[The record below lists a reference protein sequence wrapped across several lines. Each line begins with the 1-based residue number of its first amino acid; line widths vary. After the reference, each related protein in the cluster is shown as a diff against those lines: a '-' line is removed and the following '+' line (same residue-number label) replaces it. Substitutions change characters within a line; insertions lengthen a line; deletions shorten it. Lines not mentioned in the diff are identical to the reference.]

1 LFGRDAREQAL
12 VEMWIRRAEFRY
24 WTPIGMVWRHADA
37 RTAAVVGQ
45 QFKDFGESNKKI
57 ASDALNW
64 IDSEMADG
72 REYLA
77 GVSYSMADIV
87 LLCGID
93 FGKFVGLDMPED
105 ASRLRTWHAR
115 MTARPSSLA

>member
-1 LFGRDAREQAL
+1 ALFGGDAREQAM

-45 QFKDFGESNKKI
+45 QYKDFGESNKKI
-57 ASDALNW
+57 ARDALMW
-64 IDSEMADG
+64 IDGEIADG

-77 GVSYSMADIV
+77 GGYSMADIV

-93 FGKFVGLDMPED
+93 FGKFIGLDMPE
-105 ASRLRTWHAR
+105 AAEHLRAWHAR
-115 MTARPSSLA
+115 ASARPSALA